1 VNEGA
6 APSQRWGKGA
16 RSVRTGCAEDICIT
30 AAANK
35 LPLLPHLESREA
47 ERCRNRSSPRDDATR
62 MYIAS
67 RWRLM
72 SVWLGKVR
80 PTSLIASVMA
90 K

>member
-1 VNEGA
+1 MRFLTALLALIPTCALAQEL
-6 APSQRWGKGA
+6 
-16 RSVRTGCAEDICIT
+16 SVERACIT

-35 LPLLPHLESREA
+35 LPLLPHLASREA
-47 ERCRNRSSPRDDATR
+47 ERCRNRSSPRDGATR

-67 RWRLM
+67 RWRLT
-72 SVWLGKVR
+72 SVWQDKVR